1 VLQNKGASG
10 TGGGPNG
17 DLYLIVRIAPHPFWK
32 REGDNLLC
40 EVPVTFSEA
49 ALGAQIQVPT
59 LNGEVG
65 LKIPAG
71 TQSGQTFRLSGR
83 GVPRLKGGGA
93 GDQFVKVKVAVP
105 KNLNE
110 REQE

>member
-1 VLQNKGASG
+1 
-10 TGGGPNG
+10 
-17 DLYLIVRIAPHPFWK
+17 
-32 REGDNLLC
+32 
-40 EVPVTFSEA
+40 
-49 ALGAQIQVPT
+49 VPT

-105 KNLNE
+105 KNLSE
-110 REQE
+110 REQELVQELAQLRSEDVRRELPRSL